1 MFEFLIGTAG
11 GLLIGST
18 GAGLGLL
25 VTPLL
30 ILLGYSPS
38 VAVGTGLAV
47 SVVSKLAGTLMHVGR
62 GYWPESQVAAILNAE
77 DRTQAGPT
85 APAKGLFLMR
95 VTYER

>member
-1 MFEFLIGTAG
+1 MFEFLIGVAG

-30 ILLGYSPS
+30 ILIGYSPS

-47 SVVSKLAGTLMHVGR
+47 SVVSKLAGTLMHDRLGH
-62 GYWPESQVAAILNAE
+62 WP
-77 DRTQAGPT
+77 
-85 APAKGLFLMR
+85 
-95 VTYER
+95 

>member
-47 SVVSKLAGTLMHVGR
+47 SVVSKLAGTLMHDRLGHWPGR
-62 GYWPESQVAAILNAE
+62 GRSRRGVVDRRGLADPAA
-77 DRTQAGPT
+77 P
-85 APAKGLFLMR
+85 
-95 VTYER
+95 